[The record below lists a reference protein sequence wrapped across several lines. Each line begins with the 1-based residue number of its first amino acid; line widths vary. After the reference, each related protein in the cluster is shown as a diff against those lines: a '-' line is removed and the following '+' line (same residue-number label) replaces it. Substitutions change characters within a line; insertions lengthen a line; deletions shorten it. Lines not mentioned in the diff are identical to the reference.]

1 MTNRSNLMSALLD
14 KVAHLVPINGAG
26 KNKLKKVQF
35 EWDKKCPFDCIVYSL
50 RRIMS
55 ACTPVPM
62 PRSVKGVI
70 QLSLNLYFLV
80 FNAIICL
87 SKALKNKHALLILA
101 CLFHMFSLSAQTPRK
116 DSGADG
122 LLSISGIVVSSVD
135 GKPIQ
140 GVSIRVEGEKG
151 RASSNKDGSFSL
163 PVANPKGTVSFSHVG
178 FRRLETSYTAGVSIN
193 VKLIPLENQL
203 EEVEVVSTGYQKI
216 PKERAT
222 GSFVQVD
229 NELLNR
235 QLSANLLDRLNGVSS
250 AVLFDKSAVSNT
262 NQAGI
267 SIRGRSTLFSND
279 EPLIIL
285 DNFPYSG
292 DINAINPNDIASIS
306 ILKDAGAASIWGA
319 RAGNGVIV
327 ISTKK
332 GIKSSVPQINFVAN
346 LALTAKP
353 DLYYPA
359 QMTSSEFIELERFLY
374 EKGRYNTIINNG
386 YGEISPVVTLLE
398 KERKGEISQST
409 LEQNLLD
416 LSKTDT
422 RNDLERWYRT
432 ALRQQYALN
441 LRGGSDR
448 YTYFGSYGYDR
459 DQQTLSTDNNRRHS
473 FNFNSS
479 LKLADHWLNLTNF
492 IQFSDQLSRNNS
504 QSFTPNYPYLDL
516 IGASGEALAVS
527 DGTLNMAYA
536 ANPGSN
542 QLLDWSYRPWNE
554 NNTNYSAA
562 TQSIRIGAGLEIKPF
577 DWLTGKAE
585 YMLQRSNS
593 QNELLYG
600 KDSYYVRNMVNTY
613 SHLDPLKNTLIRP
626 VPWGDMLDQTS
637 LNTVSKSFRTSL
649 TVDKWIGRKHS
660 INGILGWEIRDDNA
674 SRYRNYF
681 YGFNEETRVNQN
693 AAIDYVSTYP
703 FWYGNGSG
711 RIPNND
717 NSTASVD
724 RFLSYFF
731 NGSYSY
737 DNKYILSVSARKDE
751 SNLFGVKSNQRGVPL
766 WSVGGRWNAINH
778 SRSERKLLSRLAL
791 RSSFGYSGNVDRSL
805 SAYLTAQPS
814 VGLTPWNANNLTVV
828 NPPNPSLRWEK
839 VKNWNMGLDL
849 ALYNDVLE
857 LTADYFIKDGLDL
870 MGTSLLAPQTGVTQF
885 RGNTAST
892 RTQGLDLILKSIL
905 NFNKV
910 KWTMSLQPSFMHSK
924 VIKNYVG
931 NRTNASIA
939 SNNRENPQEGY
950 PYFALFSFQWAG
962 LDGMGNPQGIKDGQP
977 SIDYASLLNAN
988 DLGQLIYHG
997 SLSPTSY
1004 GNFLHTINYRNFNLS
1019 FNLVYKF
1026 GYYFRRNNVFNGS
1039 SVSYRQEGFSDRWQE
1054 QGDENATF
1062 IPSLSYPL
1070 NNNRGT
1076 FFNLSERL
1084 VEPADHIRLKDI
1096 RIGYSFSQLP
1106 AGIKSLE
1113 LFGTVTNVGLL
1124 WKRTKVRQDPDFNNI
1139 IPAPKIIL
1147 LGANLNIN

>member
-1 MTNRSNLMSALLD
+1 MMKRSKSLTALLD
-14 KVAHLVPINGAG
+14 KVVNIP
-26 KNKLKKVQF
+26 
-35 EWDKKCPFDCIVYSL
+35 
-50 RRIMS
+50 
-55 ACTPVPM
+55 
-62 PRSVKGVI
+62 VI
-70 QLSLNLYFLV
+70 QITLLV
-80 FNAIICL
+80 
-87 SKALKNKHALLILA
+87 ILFI
-101 CLFHMFSLSAQTPRK
+101 LVSMFSLSAQTPRR

-122 LLSISGIVVSSVD
+122 LLAVSGTIVSEVD

-140 GVSIRVEGEKG
+140 GVSIQVQGEKG
-151 RASSNKDGSFSL
+151 RASSKSDGSFSL
-163 PVANPKGTVSFSHVG
+163 PVSNPKGTVSLSHMG
-178 FRRLETSYTAGVSIN
+178 FKRLELTYFAGVSLQ
-193 VKLIPLENQL
+193 VKLIPIENQL
-203 EEVEVVSTGYQKI
+203 DEVEVVSTGYQKI

-229 NELLNR
+229 NKLLNR
-235 QLSANLLDRLNGVSS
+235 QLSANILDRLNGVSS

-267 SIRGRSTLFSND
+267 AIRGRSTLFSND

-292 DINAINPNDIASIS
+292 DINAINPNDIESIS

-327 ISTKK
+327 ITTKK
-332 GIKSSVPQINFVAN
+332 GSKSSVPQLNVVAN
-346 LALTAKP
+346 VDFTAKP

-359 QMTSSEFIELERFLY
+359 QMTSSEFITLERFLY
-374 EKGRYNTIINNG
+374 EKGRYNSIINNG
-386 YGEISPVVTLLE
+386 YGEISPVVALLE
-398 KERKGEISQST
+398 QQRKGEISQVT

-422 RNDLERWYRT
+422 RNDLEHWYRVG
-432 ALRQQYALN
+432 LRQQYALN

-459 DQQTLSTDNNRRHS
+459 DQQTLTTDNNRRHS

-479 LKLADHWLNLTNF
+479 LKLVDHVLNLTSF
-492 IQFSDQLSRNNS
+492 IQFSDQLNKSNN

-516 IGASGEALAVS
+516 IGINSEALVVS

-542 QLLDWSYRPWNE
+542 QLLDWSYRPWEE
-554 NNTNYSAA
+554 NNANYSAE
-562 TQSIRIGAGLEIKPF
+562 TQSIRIGAGLEVKPL

-585 YMLQRSNS
+585 YMLQRNNG
-593 QNELLYG
+593 QNEILYW

-613 SHLDPLKNTLIRP
+613 SHLDPAKNTLIRP
-626 VPWGDMLDQTS
+626 IPGGDILDQNNIS
-637 LNTVSKSFRTSL
+637 SISKSFRASV
-649 TVDKWIGRKHS
+649 TVDKRVGKKNS

-681 YGFNEETRVNQN
+681 YGFNKETRVNQN
-693 AAIDYVSTYP
+693 AAIDYVSTFP
-703 FWYGNGSG
+703 FWFGNGSG

-737 DNKYILSVSARKDE
+737 DNKYILSISARKDE

-766 WSVGGRWNAINH
+766 WSVGGRWNAISQNGH
-778 SRSERKLLSRLAL
+778 ERKLLSRLAL

-839 VKNWNMGLDL
+839 VKNWNIGLDL
-849 ALYNDVLE
+849 SLYNDVLE

-892 RTQGLDLILKSIL
+892 RTQGLDLILKSTL
-905 NFNKV
+905 KFNKV
-910 KWTMSLQPSFMHSK
+910 KWLMSLQPSFMHSK
-924 VIKNYVG
+924 VLKNYVG
-931 NRTNASIA
+931 NRTNVSIA

-950 PYFALFSFQWAG
+950 PYYALFSFQWAG
-962 LDGMGNPQGIKDGQP
+962 LDAMGNPQGMKDGQ
-977 SIDYASLLNAN
+977 SSVDYASLLNAN

-1004 GNFLHTINYRNFNLS
+1004 GNFMHTINYGNLSLS
-1019 FNLVYKF
+1019 FNLVYKL

-1039 SVSYRQEGFSDRWQE
+1039 NVNYRQEGFSDRWQE
-1054 QGDENATF
+1054 QGDENVTF

-1076 FFNLSERL
+1076 FFNLSEKL

-1096 RIGYSFSQLP
+1096 RIGYSFRQLP
-1106 AGIKSLE
+1106 AGIKGLE

-1124 WKRTKVRQDPDFNNI
+1124 WKRTKVRQDPDFNNS
-1139 IPAPKIIL
+1139 IPAPKTFL
-1147 LGANLNIN
+1147 LGANLKIN